1 MKWFGNLSFQLKITV
16 PLVILS
22 LLIVAISAITLLS
35 RREVTAAV
43 DQVIHQYMP
52 ALDHML
58 QAESAFYKVLVA
70 ERSFLSLRVGSDQY
84 IERRREHQESLAGI
98 KASMEQI
105 EASSLPENMRV
116 LLAQFWDS
124 YGRWKDLALK
134 IQQERDTDTR
144 IGRSTAMGLSYAE
157 GQQLF
162 NESTAI
168 LNQLRQA
175 VEILSRQQSQLADVV
190 QQRAVRTQ
198 AILMLIALTVCVLT
212 GLFFPGLITR
222 DLHKINTQ
230 LTDLSAGQGDLT
242 VRLNIRKQDELG
254 CLSQAFDKFIDQLHG
269 LISQVVSSSKSIGGN
284 VGELTT
290 MSQQS
295 RSSINQ
301 QEQSLEVVN
310 GAIIEMRKS
319 LQNVLDS
326 SRQAE
331 QETEHSRLQAE
342 HGNELMSRTQK
353 DIQSLTA
360 SVQKVVASI
369 SNIQSVTERISTVLG
384 VISGIAEQTNLLA
397 LNAAIEAARA
407 GEQGR
412 GFAVVADEVRSLAGK
427 TQQSTRDIGR
437 MIEDLQQGVA
447 AAVSVMQMATDS
459 VTSTLES
466 SNQTSEVISD
476 VLRSVQTVKEFVD
489 VTAQSTEQQNLVIQ
503 EVTERLDEMC
513 QLSVVSA
520 RRANQLDA
528 SSQNISRQYQELI
541 GITSKFKV

>member
-22 LLIVAISAITLLS
+22 LLIVAISAITLVS

-52 ALDHML
+52 ALDQIL
-58 QAESAFYKVLVA
+58 QAESAFYKVQVA

-84 IERRREHQESLAGI
+84 VERQLEHEEALASI
-98 KASMEQI
+98 KTAMEQI
-105 EASSLPENMRV
+105 DASSLPESMSV
-116 LLAQFWDS
+116 LLERFWDS
-124 YGRWKDLALK
+124 YDRWKDLALK
-134 IQQERDTDTR
+134 IKQERDSDTR

-162 NESTAI
+162 NEATAI
-168 LNQLRQA
+168 LSQLRQA
-175 VEILSRQQSQLADVV
+175 VGDMSRQKSQLADTV
-190 QQRAVRTQ
+190 QQRAINTQ
-198 AILMLIALTVCVLT
+198 AILMVIALAVCILA
-212 GLFFPGLITR
+212 GLFFPRLITR

-230 LTDLSAGQGDLT
+230 LADLSAGQGDLT
-242 VRLNIRKQDELG
+242 VRLNVQKQDELG

-269 LISQVVSSSKSIGGN
+269 MVSQVVSSSRSIGGN
-284 VGELTT
+284 VNELTT

-295 RSSINQ
+295 RVSISQ
-301 QEQSLEVVN
+301 QEKSLETVN
-310 GAIIEMRKS
+310 GAIAEMKES
-319 LQNVLDS
+319 LQNVFDS
-326 SRQAE
+326 SCQAE
-331 QETEHSRLQAE
+331 QETEHSRQQAE
-342 HGNELMSRTQK
+342 HGNQLMSRTQQ
-353 DIQSLTA
+353 DIRSLTT
-360 SVQKVVASI
+360 SVEKVVASI

-427 TQQSTRDIGR
+427 TQQSTSDIGH

-459 VTSTLES
+459 VTNTLES
-466 SNQTSEVISD
+466 GNQTSEVISN
-476 VLRSVQTVKEFVD
+476 VLRSIQTVKEFVD
-489 VTAQSTEQQNLVIQ
+489 VTAQSTKQQNRVIQ
-503 EVTERLDEMC
+503 EVTERLEEMS
-513 QLSVVSA
+513 QLSAVSA
-520 RRANQLDA
+520 DQANHLDVF
-528 SSQNISRQYQELI
+528 SQNIHRQYQELVD
-541 GITSKFKV
+541 ITAKFKL